1 MSVLKMPYRRLL
13 SSLESIIA
21 RDPLADTLYLAL
33 KHKYYSVYCH
43 CVNVSCCSYI
53 LATKM
58 GLPEQECLRIA
69 VGALLHDIGK
79 INISPKIL
87 YKPGK
92 LNEEEWA
99 VIKQHPVNGINLLND
114 SKLLH
119 MVADSV
125 RYHHEKYD
133 GSGYLEGL
141 SGDDIPLD
149 ARIVSIGDCFDALVS
164 FRPYK
169 KILSFEEAIEEL
181 IKSRNTHLD
190 GRLVD
195 LFISI
200 ASDFYEHNYQPAY
213 SPLSIGNNNKTIN
226 KNGVKGSKKEVEIS
240 WEEIL
245 NQLPDIGIMLVDRND
260 RIIFCNDFAAKLRG
274 VHPDELIGKTI
285 IDIQRPHRRKTVK
298 EKIDKVKSGQA
309 NGWERLMA
317 RKGRYI
323 ENKYI
328 KIADEKGCYSG
339 MLMLTMDVTQREKL
353 LRTLLVNLEKL
364 SILAQANIFL
374 KKVFDLEDTLSN
386 TAALINR
393 VLKIER
399 LWLVIMRNGEIGCFQ
414 EGGQSLDDNQ
424 REELIKKCGKLV
436 QNSLREIIIEKWGG
450 NKRTFI
456 FLESEEEFKGFLIVE
471 TKGTVHIG
479 QQEQDLLKV
488 IGNHVTYAI
497 KNYYL
502 YRELENLAMK
512 DQLTGVYN
520 RQYLSLIK
528 NNLNVQGKFA
538 LIVVDIDRLKYVND
552 NFGHQMGDLVIKGT
566 ADILKQSI
574 RQSDW
579 IIRMGGDEFLIIV
592 TDCNEAEVQKIIS
605 RIKDKVEAWEHPI
618 PGLRLSVSL
627 GYAMS
632 RRGLSFD
639 EIFTLADNNMY
650 EHKRVKSDFV

>member
-1 MSVLKMPYRRLL
+1 MPVLKMPCNERLL
-13 SSLESIIA
+13 SSLESVIA
-21 RDPLADTLYLAL
+21 RDPIADTLYLAL
-33 KHKYYSVYCH
+33 KRKYYSVYCH
-43 CVNVSCCSYI
+43 CVNVSSCTYI
-53 LATKM
+53 LSAKM

-99 VIKQHPVNGINLLND
+99 VIKRHPVNGINLLND

-119 MVADSV
+119 MVADSI

-141 SGDDIPLD
+141 SGEDIPLD
-149 ARIVSIGDCFDALVS
+149 ARIVGIGDCFDALVS

-169 KILSFEEAIEEL
+169 EILSLEDAIEEL

-200 ASDFYEHNYQPAY
+200 APDFYNHSYQPAY
-213 SPLSIGNNNKTIN
+213 FPLSVGNNDETDNKGIVRENKVFEIN
-226 KNGVKGSKKEVEIS
+226 

-245 NQLPDIGIMLVDRND
+245 DQLPDIGIMLIDRDD
-260 RIIFCNDFAAKLRG
+260 RICFCNNFAAKLRG
-274 VHPDELIGKTI
+274 VNPDGLIGKTI
-285 IDIQRPHRRKTVK
+285 IDIQRPRRRKTVK
-298 EKIDKVKSGQA
+298 EKINKVKSGQA

-317 RKGRYI
+317 RNGRYI

-328 KIADEKGCYSG
+328 KITDEKGCYSG
-339 MLMLTMDVTQREKL
+339 LLMLTMDVTQREKL
-353 LRTLLVNLEKL
+353 LRMLLINLEKL

-374 KKVFDLEDTLSN
+374 KKVFDLEDILNN
-386 TAALINR
+386 TAALINK

-399 LWLVIMRNGEIGCFQ
+399 LWLVIVRNGEISCFE
-414 EGGQSLDDNQ
+414 EGGRSLDDDR
-424 REELIKKCGKLV
+424 REKLIDTVKKLLQDGF
-436 QNSLREIIIEKWGG
+436 QEILIERWEGS
-450 NKRTFI
+450 KRSFI
-456 FLESEEEFKGFLIVE
+456 FLESEEEFKGFLVVE
-471 TKGTVHIG
+471 AKGTVHIG

-520 RQYLSLIK
+520 RQYLNIIK
-528 NNLNVQGKFA
+528 NDFLLNEQSEFA
-538 LIVVDIDRLKYVND
+538 LIVVDVNRLKYIND
-552 NFGHQMGDLVIKGT
+552 NFGHQMGDFVIKGT
-566 ADILKQSI
+566 ADILKQSV

-579 IIRMGGDEFLIIV
+579 VIRIGGDEFLIIV

-605 RIKDKVEAWEHPI
+605 RIKDKVVAWEHNI
-618 PGLRLSVSL
+618 DGLDLSVSV

-639 EIFTLADNNMY
+639 EIFSLADNYMY
-650 EHKRVKSDFV
+650 EQKKM

>member
-1 MSVLKMPYRRLL
+1 MLKMPYDEKLL
-13 SSLESIIA
+13 SSLESIITG
-21 RDPLADTLYLAL
+21 DPIADTLYLAL

-43 CVNVSCCSYI
+43 CVNVSCCTYL

-58 GLPEQECLRIA
+58 GLPEQECLRLTL
-69 VGALLHDIGK
+69 GALLHDIGK

-92 LNEEEWA
+92 LNKEEWS
-99 VIKQHPVNGINLLND
+99 VIKRHPVNGINLLND
-114 SKLLH
+114 SKLFH
-119 MVADSV
+119 MVADAI
-125 RYHHEKYD
+125 RYHHERYD

-141 SGDDIPLD
+141 SGEDIPLS

-181 IKSRNTHLD
+181 IKSKNTHLD

-195 LFISI
+195 MFISI
-200 ASDFYEHNYQPAY
+200 APDFYKHHYHPTY
-213 SPLSIGNNNKTIN
+213 FPLSVENSN
-226 KNGVKGSKKEVEIS
+226 KNYSKFIINEDSELEIN

-245 NQLPDIGIMLVDRND
+245 DQLPDIGIILIDRDD
-260 RIIFCNDFAAKLRG
+260 RILFCNNFAAKLRDVEPG
-274 VHPDELIGKTI
+274 ELIGKTI
-285 IDIQRPHRRKTVK
+285 IDIQRPHRRIVVK
-298 EKIDKVKSGQA
+298 EKLAKVKSGQA

-353 LRTLLVNLEKL
+353 LRMLLINLEKL

-374 KKVFDLEDTLSN
+374 KKVFDLEDTLNN
-386 TAALINR
+386 TAALISK
-393 VLKIER
+393 VLTLEK
-399 LWLVIMRNGEIGCFQ
+399 LWLVIMRNGEINCFQ
-414 EGGQSLDDNQ
+414 EGEQPLNDNQ
-424 REELIKKCGKLV
+424 REELIKKCEKLV
-436 QNSLREIIIEKWGG
+436 QNGLQEVIIEKWAGS
-450 NKRTFI
+450 KRIFI
-456 FLESEEEFKGFLIVE
+456 FLESGDEFKGFLVVE

-488 IGNHVTYAI
+488 IGNYVAYAI

-512 DQLTGVYN
+512 DQLTRVYN
-520 RQYLSLIK
+520 RQYLNLIK
-528 NNLNVQGKFA
+528 NNLNVQSKFA
-538 LIVVDIDRLKYVND
+538 LIVVDIDRLKYIND
-552 NFGHQMGDLVIKGT
+552 NFGHQMGDLIIKGT

-592 TDCNEAEVQKIIS
+592 TDCNEAEVLKIIN
-605 RIKDKVEAWEHPI
+605 RIKGKVAAWEHPI
-618 PGLRLSVSL
+618 AGLSLSVSV

-632 RRGLSFD
+632 KRGLSFD

-650 EHKRVKSDFV
+650 EQKRGYTRLF